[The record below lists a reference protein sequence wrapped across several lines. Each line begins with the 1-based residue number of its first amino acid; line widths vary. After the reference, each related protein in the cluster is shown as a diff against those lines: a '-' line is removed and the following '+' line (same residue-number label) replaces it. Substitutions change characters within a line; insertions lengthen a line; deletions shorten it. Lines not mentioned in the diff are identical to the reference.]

1 MNDKSY
7 MHYHIA
13 AAAKSLTKGLALDFH
28 LFRLSS
34 HLATYSS
41 SAQLQIIKIT
51 LINEVQS
58 RDKQL
63 TPRDHTRA
71 SIRSIVMAKA
81 FGRQLSKV
89 KKCCFVRQYF
99 CDISLPSYI
108 LGFWSRGSTMVPH
121 RPWQKGRKESEE

>member
-1 MNDKSY
+1 

-28 LFRLSS
+28 LLRLSS
-34 HLATYSS
+34 HLTIVASWPQLER
-41 SAQLQIIKIT
+41 SAM

-71 SIRSIVMAKA
+71 SIRSTDHNGQSVWQAVEQGKKNVA
-81 FGRQLSKV
+81 LSV
-89 KKCCFVRQYF
+89 NIFVTLVYLLIF
-99 CDISLPSYI
+99 
-108 LGFWSRGSTMVPH
+108 
-121 RPWQKGRKESEE
+121 